1 MVVLKKSLESRKFVF
16 ITLFLIV
23 GIVFIIKLFLLQIIQ
38 DEYKLSA
45 DNNVLRYVT
54 QYPPRG
60 VVFDRTGKL
69 MVYNEAAYDLLVI
82 PKQVKEFDTVEFCR
96 ILDVSIED
104 VRANLKKAKQYSMVK
119 PTIFVEQLSKED
131 FSYLDEV
138 LFKFPGFFVQLR
150 TVRKYDT
157 PTAAHVLGYT
167 GEVSQRDIDRDPYY
181 KMGDYIGL
189 TGLEKAYEPILR
201 GKKGM
206 KIKLVDVHNREMGSY
221 QDGKYDSSSVPGKNI
236 KISIDAE
243 VQEYAEQLMRNKR
256 GSVVAIEPS
265 TGEILVMVSSP
276 SYDPNLLVGRGRSK
290 AFSKMNQDTLKPL
303 FNRAA
308 QAQYPPGSTFKTIN
322 TLIALQEGTLN
333 VNTRY
338 GCNGTKSTPIP
349 CSHNHPAP
357 LDLLHAIE
365 QSCNPYFWNVFRSI
379 LEQRKFRTMQDSY
392 NYWRDLVT
400 SFGIGQVLEG
410 DVVDQA
416 NGNLPKDS
424 YYDKYYGK
432 KGWRAITIRSMAI
445 GQGEVEETPLQ
456 LANLAA
462 TIANRGYYH
471 PPHLMKEVEG
481 DTATSHKFGNKI
493 FPKVAPEYYNTL
505 IDGMWL
511 VYQGASGGARY
522 YKIDSVECCGK
533 TGTAQ
538 NPHGKNHSVFI
549 AFAPKDNPKIAI
561 ACIVENSGYG
571 ATWAAPIASLVMEK
585 YLKRK
590 IKQTVTEQ
598 KMMEADFIHGGS
610 IAPEP

>member
-1 MVVLKKSLESRKFVF
+1 MKKTLESRKFVF
-16 ITLFLIV
+16 FTLFFIT
-23 GIVFIIKLFLLQIIQ
+23 GIIFIIKLFLLQVIQ
-38 DEYKLSA
+38 DKYKLSA

-60 VVFDRTGKL
+60 VVFDRNGKL
-69 MVYNEAAYDLLVI
+69 MVYNEAAYDLLVV
-82 PKQVKEFDTVEFCR
+82 PKQVKAFDTAEFCR
-96 ILDVSIED
+96 LLDITPEE
-104 VRANLKKAKQYSMVK
+104 VRQNIRRAKNFSMVK
-119 PTIFVEQLSKED
+119 PSVFLEQLSKED
-131 FSYLDEV
+131 FGALDEV

-150 TVRKYDT
+150 TVRKYDS

-167 GEVSQRDIDRDPYY
+167 GEVNNRDIERDPYY

-189 TGLEKAYEPILR
+189 TGLEKSYETILR
-201 GKKGM
+201 GRKGM

-221 QDGKYDSSSVPGKNI
+221 QEGKYDSAAIAGKNI
-236 KISIDAE
+236 TISIDAE
-243 VQEYAEQLMRNKR
+243 VQEYAEKLMRFKK
-256 GSVVAIEPS
+256 GSIVAIEPS

-290 AFSKMNQDTLKPL
+290 SFAKLNQDTLKPL

-322 TLIALQEGTLN
+322 TLIGLQEGVLN
-333 VNTRY
+333 ESTRY
-338 GCNGTKSTPIP
+338 GCSGVSTTPIA

-365 QSCNPYFWNVFRSI
+365 QSCNPYFWQVFRSI
-379 LEQRKFRTMQDSY
+379 LDQRKFRTMQDSY

-400 SFGIGQVLEG
+400 SFGLGSVLEG

-416 NGNLPKDS
+416 KGNLPKS
-424 YYDKYYGK
+424 AYYDKYYGP
-432 KGWRAITIRSMAI
+432 KGWRAITIRSLAI

-462 TIANRGYYH
+462 TIANRGFYH
-471 PPHLMKEVEG
+471 PPHLLKAVEG
-481 DTATSHKFGNKI
+481 DPAPAEKFEKKI
-493 FPKVAPEYYNTL
+493 VPKIASTFYNTL
-505 IDGMWL
+505 VEGMSL
-511 VYQGASGGARY
+511 VYQGSGGSARY

-533 TGTAQ
+533 TGTSQ

-549 AFAPKDNPKIAI
+549 AFAPRDNPKIAI
-561 ACIVENSGYG
+561 ACVVENSGYG

-590 IKQTVTEQ
+590 IKQTATEER
-598 KMMEADFIHGGS
+598 MMNAYLLDAG
-610 IAPEP
+610 EPGD

>member
-1 MVVLKKSLESRKFVF
+1 MRKTLESRKFVF
-16 ITLFLIV
+16 FTLFFIV
-23 GIVFIIKLFLLQIIQ
+23 GMAFIIKLFLLQVVQ
-38 DEYKLSA
+38 DKYKLSA

-60 VVFDRTGKL
+60 VVFDRNGKL
-69 MVYNEAAYDLLVI
+69 MVYNEAAYDLLIV
-82 PKQVKEFDTVEFCR
+82 PKQVKAFDTAEFCHL
-96 ILDVSIED
+96 LDITEEE
-104 VRANLKKAKQYSMVK
+104 VRQNIKKAKNYSMFK
-119 PTIFVEQLSKED
+119 PSIFLEQLSKED
-131 FSYLDEV
+131 FGALDEV

-150 TVRKYDT
+150 TIRKYDS

-167 GEVSQRDIDRDPYY
+167 GEVNNHDIERDPYY

-189 TGLEKAYEPILR
+189 TGLEKSYEPILR
-201 GKKGM
+201 GKKGI

-221 QDGKYDSSSVPGKNI
+221 QDGKYDSAAIAGKNI
-236 KISIDAE
+236 TVSIDAE
-243 VQEYAEQLMRNKR
+243 VQEYAEKLMRFKR

-290 AFSKMNQDTLKPL
+290 NFAKLNQDTLKPL

-322 TLIALQEGTLN
+322 TLIGLQEGVLHEY
-333 VNTRY
+333 TRY
-338 GCNGTKSTPIP
+338 GCSGVGTSPIP
-349 CSHNHPAP
+349 CSHNHPSP

-365 QSCNPYFWNVFRSI
+365 QSCNPYFWQVYRSI
-379 LEQRKFRTMQDSY
+379 LEQKKFKTMQESY
-392 NYWRDLVT
+392 NYWRDLAT
-400 SFGIGQVLEG
+400 SFGIGTILEG

-416 NGNLPKDS
+416 NGNLPKDT
-424 YYDKYYGK
+424 YYDRYYGK
-432 KGWRAITIRSMAI
+432 KGWRAITIRSLAI

-471 PPHLMKEVEG
+471 PPHLLKSVEG
-481 DTATSHKFGNKI
+481 DTGPAQKFEKKI
-493 FPKVAPEYYNTL
+493 NTKIASTYYETL
-505 IDGMWL
+505 VEGMAL
-511 VYQGASGGARY
+511 VYEGGGARY

-533 TGTAQ
+533 TGTSQ

-561 ACIVENSGYG
+561 ACVVENSGYG
-571 ATWAAPIASLVMEK
+571 ATWAAPIASLIMEK
-585 YLKRK
+585 YLKREV
-590 IKQTVTEQ
+590 KQTVTEER
-598 KMMEADFIHGGS
+598 MLNAYLLDGNDPGD
-610 IAPEP
+610 

>member
-16 ITLFLIV
+16 ITLFIIA
-23 GIVFIIKLFLLQIIQ
+23 GTAFIIKLFLLQVVQ

-69 MVYNEAAYDLLVI
+69 MVYNEPAYDLLIV
-82 PKQVKEFDTVEFCR
+82 PKQVKAFDTIEFCR
-96 ILDVSIED
+96 LLDLTIEE
-104 VRANLKKAKQYSMVK
+104 VRQNIKKARNYSMFK
-119 PTIFVEQLSKED
+119 PSIFLEQLSKED
-131 FSYLDEV
+131 FGFLDEV
-138 LFKFPGFFVQLR
+138 MFKFPGFFVQLR

-167 GEVSQRDIDRDPYY
+167 GEVNSRDIERDPYY

-189 TGLEKAYEPILR
+189 TGLEKSYETILR
-201 GKKGM
+201 GKKGV

-221 QDGKYDSSSVPGKNI
+221 QDGKYDSAAIAGKNI
-236 KISIDAE
+236 TVSIDAE
-243 VQEYAEQLMRNKR
+243 VQEYAEKLMRFKR
-256 GSVVAIEPS
+256 GSIVAIEPS

-303 FNRAA
+303 FNRAV

-322 TLIALQEGTLN
+322 TLIGLQEGTLHEY
-333 VNTRY
+333 TRY
-338 GCNGTKSTPIP
+338 GCSGVASSPIP
-349 CSHNHPAP
+349 CSHSHPAP
-357 LDLLHAIE
+357 ADLLYAIE
-365 QSCNPYFWNVFRSI
+365 QSCNPYFYQVFKAI
-379 LEQRKFRTMQDSY
+379 LDQRKFATMQDSY

-400 SFGIGQVLEG
+400 SFGIGTVLEG
-410 DVVDQA
+410 DITDQA
-416 NGNLPKDS
+416 NGNLPKDT
-424 YYDKYYGK
+424 YYDRYYGK
-432 KGWRAITIRSMAI
+432 KGWRAITIRSLSI

-471 PPHLMKEVEG
+471 PPHLLKSVEG
-481 DTATSHKFGNKI
+481 DTEPAKKFEKKI
-493 FPKVAPEYYNTL
+493 YPKIASEYYPTL
-505 IDGMWL
+505 IEGMRL
-511 VYQGASGGARY
+511 VYEGGGARY
-522 YKIDSVECCGK
+522 YKIDSVDCCGK
-533 TGTAQ
+533 TGTSQ

-561 ACIVENSGYG
+561 ACVVENSGYG

-585 YLKRK
+585 YLKRT
-590 IKQTVTEQ
+590 IKQTATEER
-598 KMMEADFIHGGS
+598 MMNAYLLGDE
-610 IAPEP
+610 

>member
-16 ITLFLIV
+16 ITLFFIAGIAFLIR
-23 GIVFIIKLFLLQIIQ
+23 LFLLQVVQ

-69 MVYNEAAYDLLVI
+69 MVYNEPAYDLLIV
-82 PKQVKEFDTVEFCR
+82 PKQVKAFDTTELCK
-96 ILDVSIED
+96 ILDLNLDD
-104 VRANLKKAKQYSMVK
+104 VRQRIRKARNYSMVK
-119 PTIFVEQLSKED
+119 PTIFLEQLSKED
-131 FSYLDEV
+131 FGFLDEV
-138 LFKFPGFFVQLR
+138 LFKFPGFYVQLR

-167 GEVSQRDIDRDPYY
+167 GEVNNRDIERDPYY
-181 KMGDYIGL
+181 RMGDYIGL

-201 GKKGM
+201 GKKGI

-221 QDGKYDSSSVPGKNI
+221 QDGRYDSSALPGKNI
-236 KISIDAE
+236 MVSIDAE
-243 VQEYAEQLMRNKR
+243 VQEYAEQLMRFKK
-256 GSVVAIEPS
+256 GSIVAIEPS

-290 AFSKMNQDTLKPL
+290 NFSELNRDTLKPL
-303 FNRAA
+303 FNRAV
-308 QAQYPPGSTFKTIN
+308 QAQYPPGSTFKTVN
-322 TLIALQEGTLN
+322 TLIGLQEGTLHEY
-333 VNTRY
+333 TRY
-338 GCNGTKSTPIP
+338 GCSGVGSSPIP
-349 CSHNHPAP
+349 CSHSHPSP
-357 LDLLHAIE
+357 LDLTHAIE
-365 QSCNPYFWNVFRSI
+365 QSCNPYFWQVYKAI
-379 LEQRKFRTMQDSY
+379 LDQRKFTTMQEAY
-392 NYWRDLVT
+392 NYWRDMVL
-400 SFGIGQVLEG
+400 SFGIGTVLEG
-410 DVVDQA
+410 DVTDQA
-416 NGNLPKDS
+416 NGNLPKDT

-432 KGWRAITIRSMAI
+432 KGWRPITIRSLAI
-445 GQGEVEETPLQ
+445 GQGEIEETPLQ

-471 PPHLMKEVEG
+471 PPHLLKAVEG
-481 DTATSHKFGNKI
+481 DTEPALVFEKVINTKI
-493 FPKVAPEYYNTL
+493 AREFYTTL

-511 VYQGASGGARY
+511 VYQGGGGGARW

-533 TGTAQ
+533 TGTSQ

-585 YLKRK
+585 YLKREV
-590 IKQTVTEQ
+590 KQKVTEER
-598 KMMEADFIHGGS
+598 MMNAYLLDGGQ
-610 IAPEP
+610 